1 MRVCQKIIHLFSFL
15 QVSSHRRN
23 INLKFLDILQEKRE
37 DSEMKELMSVGTYS
51 LHIVHCG
58 FQHGEIASQW
68 NLKKIFDAMLKIFLK
83 SPSRRADYE
92 KITGAE
98 SNDYPQF
105 CAYFWV
111 EIDIVTKQAQKAW
124 PKVMEVVEYWQ
135 SLSNRNSQ
143 DREIQRIP
151 LKFH

>member
-1 MRVCQKIIHLFSFL
+1 
-15 QVSSHRRN
+15 
-23 INLKFLDILQEKRE
+23 
-37 DSEMKELMSVGTYS
+37 MKELMSVVTYS
-51 LHIVHCG
+51 LHTIHCG

-68 NLKKIFDAMLKIFLK
+68 NLKKIFNAVLKIFLK

-105 CAYFWV
+105 CANCWA
-111 EIDIVTKQAQKAW
+111 EIVIVTKQAQKAW

-135 SLSNRNSQ
+135 SLSKLKQPRQGKPENSI
-143 DREIQRIP
+143 EVP
-151 LKFH
+151 LKFAFFEEIARKLGKF